1 MFMKKLILLFFL
13 LLTPFVSVFSQD
25 PGFGDEGG
33 GDAQTAPPA
42 PINKN
47 LKEGILIGI
56 VIAGYFFYAKNRK
69 AA

>member
-1 MFMKKLILLFFL
+1 MKKFILLFL
-13 LLTPFVSVFSQD
+13 LLTPFVTVFSQD

-47 LKEGILIGI
+47 LNEGILIGI
-56 VIAGYFFYAKNRK
+56 VIAGYFFMQKREK
-69 AA
+69 QLK